1 MKEIGIAL
9 LGLGNV
15 GLGTYRILND
25 HARDIERRLGAR
37 VRVRHVLV
45 RDPGKARPEDVP
57 SALLTREIGSIL
69 EDPEVSVVVE
79 LLGGLSPAREYLER
93 ALTSGRHV
101 VTANKALLSAH
112 GEALFSL
119 ALEHGV
125 DVHFEAA
132 VCGGIPIIRTLREA
146 LASDRVESLTGIVN
160 GTTNFILSAMADE
173 GATYEGALKR
183 AQELG
188 FAEADPTL
196 DVSGMDAAQKLCL
209 LASLAFSARVS
220 PESIRVEGVTSL
232 TPADITYGREA
243 GYVLK
248 LLARAGRAPDGLDVR
263 VHPAFIPAAS
273 PLADVRG
280 AFNAVL
286 LQSAALGASLFSGL
300 GAGALPTGSAVVAD
314 LIDSCR
320 HLLAGVSGRL
330 PLPCAPHVQEVPLL
344 PSGERRGPLY
354 LRFSVSDE
362 PGVLGRIASVLGE
375 KGVSLASVLQRP
387 RRAEEA
393 HATIVVFTHEAR
405 EADVLAAVQWIDSL
419 NSTRA
424 PTQVIRIEAGEG
436 VLLASR
442 GAGEQSGIPQGA
454 T

>member
-15 GLGTYRILND
+15 GLGTYRILAN
-25 HARDIERRLGAR
+25 HAKDIERRLGAR

-45 RDPGKARPEDVP
+45 RNAGKSRPEDVP
-57 SALLTREIGSIL
+57 ASLITHDIKTLLN
-69 EDPEVSVVVE
+69 DPEVSVVVE
-79 LLGGLSPAREYLER
+79 VMGGLSPSREYLEQ
-93 ALTSGRHV
+93 AIASGRHV
-101 VTANKALLSAH
+101 VTANKALLSSH
-112 GEALFSL
+112 GEALFSQAL
-119 ALEHGV
+119 ARGV
-125 DVHFEAA
+125 DVHFEGA

-160 GTTNFILSAMADE
+160 GTTNFILSAMANE
-173 GATYEGALKR
+173 GASYADALKR

-188 FAEADPTL
+188 YAEADPTL

-220 PESIRVEGVTSL
+220 PESILVEGITSL
-232 TPADITYGREA
+232 TPVDIAYGREA

-248 LLARAGRAPDGLDVR
+248 LLARARRAPEGMDVR

-300 GAGALPTGSAVVAD
+300 GAGSLPTGSAVVSD
-314 LIDSCR
+314 VIDTCR
-320 HLLAGVSGRL
+320 NLLAGVSGRL
-330 PLPCAPHVQEVPLL
+330 PLPCVPNVQDVPLL
-344 PSGERRGPLY
+344 SSGERRGPVY

-375 KGVSLASVLQRP
+375 KGVSINSVLQRP
-387 RRAEEA
+387 PRPEDA
-393 HATIVVFTHEAR
+393 HATIVVFTHDTR
-405 EADVLAAVQWIDSL
+405 EAEVDAAVKWIDSL
-419 NSTRA
+419 RSTRA
-424 PTQVIRIEAGEG
+424 PTQVIRIEEGPG

-442 GAGEQSGIPQGA
+442 
-454 T
+454 

>member
-15 GLGTYRILND
+15 GLGTYRILTD
-25 HARDIERRLGAR
+25 HAKDIERRLGAR

-45 RDPGKARPEDVP
+45 RNAGKPRPEDVP
-57 SALLTREIGSIL
+57 ASLITHDMKAIL
-69 EDPEVSVVVE
+69 EDKEVAVVVE
-79 LLGGLSPAREYLER
+79 LMGGLSPSREYLEH
-93 ALTSGRHV
+93 AIASGRHV

-112 GEALFSL
+112 GEALYSH
-119 ALEHGV
+119 ALGRGV
-125 DVHFEAA
+125 DVHFEGA

-173 GATYEGALKR
+173 GATYADALRR

-188 FAEADPTL
+188 YAEADPTL

-220 PESIRVEGVTSL
+220 PESILVEGITSL
-232 TPADITYGREA
+232 TPADITHGREA
-243 GYVLK
+243 GYALK
-248 LLARAGRAPDGLDVR
+248 LLARARRVPEGLDVR

-286 LQSAALGASLFSGL
+286 LQSVALGASLYSGR
-300 GAGALPTGSAVVAD
+300 GAGALPTGSAVVSD
-314 LIDSCR
+314 IIDTCR
-320 HLLAGVSGRL
+320 NLLAGVSGRL
-330 PLPCAPHVQEVPLL
+330 PLPCSPHVQEVPLL
-344 PSGERRGPLY
+344 SSGESRRPVY

-375 KGVSLASVLQRP
+375 KGVSINSVLQRP
-387 RRAEEA
+387 PRPEDV
-393 HATIVVFTHEAR
+393 HATIIVFTHETR
-405 EADVLAAVQWIDSL
+405 EADVMAAVRWIDSL
-419 NSTRA
+419 RSTRA
-424 PTQVIRIEAGEG
+424 PTQVIRIEEGPG
-436 VLLASR
+436 VLLAGR
-442 GAGEQSGIPQGA
+442 
-454 T
+454 